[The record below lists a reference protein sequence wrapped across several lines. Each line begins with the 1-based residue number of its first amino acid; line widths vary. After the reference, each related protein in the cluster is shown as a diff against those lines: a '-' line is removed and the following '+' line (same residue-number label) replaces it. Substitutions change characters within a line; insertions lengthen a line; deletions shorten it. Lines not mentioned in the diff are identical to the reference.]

1 MSTRGKDTPDMNGF
15 RTILRENRLK
25 ATPQRLAVHAA
36 MMEMIH
42 ASADMVCRH
51 VRENSQVKITQSSV
65 YNILSQ
71 LSLCGIYARRFSAD
85 NKMYFDIR
93 PFKHIHLYDS
103 RRNEFIDVEDEEVTA
118 YLESHFKKRKF
129 RGYKLDN
136 IDVQLICH
144 STRKNNKQP

>member
-36 MMEMIH
+36 MMEMVH

-51 VRENSQVKITQSSV
+51 VRENSRVKITQSSV